1 MFFSLY
7 LLAKSS
13 RLLGTQWYSI
23 WTLRLV
29 KDAGQGS
36 VLETLTGIQS
46 QWQVLVY
53 SLRKGRQAH
62 RNLDLSQNRYFPR
75 ASADNPGRSD
85 TISFLW
91 WLPWEFCR
99 QLAFLPRKLKTREV
113 RGRQGCNKSPL
124 LWPLWPW
131 PGCSTHELETTIL
144 SFGTRAAARRI
155 HQISPNGT
163 RTGRPQN
170 KGQLDFPILPL
181 GTPQLGKHGSN
192 FLLVPCSENA

>member
-1 MFFSLY
+1 MSWPQ
-7 LLAKSS
+7 SS
-13 RLLGTQWYSI
+13 WQG
-23 WTLRLV
+23 
-29 KDAGQGS
+29 KGS
-36 VLETLTGIQS
+36 VLETPTGIQS
-46 QWQVLVY
+46 QWQVLVF

-62 RNLDLSQNRYFPR
+62 RNLDLSQNHYFPR
-75 ASADNPGRSD
+75 ASADNPGRPD

-99 QLAFLPRKLKTREV
+99 QLAFLPLKLKTREV

-155 HQISPNGT
+155 HQISLNGT
-163 RTGRPQN
+163 KDRASTKQRTIR
-170 KGQLDFPILPL
+170 L
-181 GTPQLGKHGSN
+181 SN
-192 FLLVPCSENA
+192 LNFGNTTTWKTWF